1 MTNLNRRYTQALEK
15 SASAEKRLANAEETI
30 ARNLKDFLRD
40 EESPEE
46 IICARPGKTGTPSKI
61 QPSRR

>member
-40 EESPEE
+40 EQSQKDATP
-46 IICARPGKTGTPSKI
+46 ARRGSSATPPKN
-61 QPSRR
+61 QPFRR

>member
-1 MTNLNRRYTQALEK
+1 MTKLNRRYTQALEK

-30 ARNLKDFLRD
+30 ARNLKDFFRD

-46 IICARPGKTGTPSKI
+46 VTPARPCKNGTPPKN